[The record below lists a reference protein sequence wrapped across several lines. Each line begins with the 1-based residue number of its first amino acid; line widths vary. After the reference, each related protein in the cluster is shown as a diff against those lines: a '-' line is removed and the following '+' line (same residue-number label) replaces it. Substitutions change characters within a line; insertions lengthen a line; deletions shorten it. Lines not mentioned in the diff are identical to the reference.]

1 MTPHPPSATEM
12 DKVMDVR
19 SIPCSV
25 KHGRVV
31 QTWRDLPVGDYFI
44 LLNDHDP
51 APLQRQ
57 FDAECPGTFTWE
69 YLERGP
75 EDFRIR
81 LTKLKELP
89 PVGDRGKA
97 YGCSGH

>member
-1 MTPHPPSATEM
+1 MTPPAPSAT
-12 DKVMDVR
+12 DAPKVMDVR

-31 QTWRDLPVGDYFI
+31 QTWRDLPVGHYFI

-51 APLQRQ
+51 APLRRQ
-57 FDAECPGTFTWE
+57 FEAECPGTFTWE

-75 EDFRIR
+75 GNFRIR
-81 LTKLKELP
+81 LTKLKVLP
-89 PVGDRGKA
+89 PVGDSGKA